1 MYMLLEYSCL
11 PAKTSD
17 TISLSQISSYKVIMG
32 GRFFHNGLGLP
43 EARTDNPTCPRLN
56 SVRWGGRLATSRAP
70 RGTLEGGVR
79 RVGPEA
85 VSKA

>member
-1 MYMLLEYSCL
+1 MYMLLKNSCL

-17 TISLSQISSYKVIMG
+17 TTSLSQISTYKMITG
-32 GRFFHNGLGLP
+32 GRFSHNGLGLP
-43 EARTDNPTCPRLN
+43 EARTDNPTCFNLN
-56 SVRWGGRLATSRAP
+56 QMRWGERLATSRAP
-70 RGTLEGGVR
+70 RGALEGGVR

>member
-1 MYMLLEYSCL
+1 MYMFLEYGGL

-17 TISLSQISSYKVIMG
+17 TTSLSQISSYKMITG
-32 GRFFHNGLGLP
+32 GRFSQNGLGLP
-43 EARTDNPTCPRLN
+43 EERTDNPTFHNLN
-56 SVRWGGRLATSRAP
+56 QVGWGERLATSRAP
-70 RGTLEGGVR
+70 RGALEGGVR

>member
-1 MYMLLEYSCL
+1 MYMLLEYSYL

-17 TISLSQISSYKVIMG
+17 TISLSQISSYKMIVG
-32 GRFFHNGLGLP
+32 GRFSHNGLGLP
-43 EARTDNPTCPRLN
+43 EARTDNQTCCNLN
-56 SVRWGGRLATSRAP
+56 QMRWGERLATSRAP
-70 RGTLEGGVR
+70 RGALEGGVR

>member
-1 MYMLLEYSCL
+1 MYMLLKYSCL

-17 TISLSQISSYKVIMG
+17 TTSLSQISTYKMITG
-32 GRFFHNGLGLP
+32 GRFSHNGLGLP
-43 EARTDNPTCPRLN
+43 EARTDNPACHNLN
-56 SVRWGGRLATSRAP
+56 SVRWGERLATSRAP
-70 RGTLEGGVR
+70 RGALEGGVR

>member
-1 MYMLLEYSCL
+1 MDMLLKYSCL

-17 TISLSQISSYKVIMG
+17 TTSLSQISSYKMIAG
-32 GRFFHNGLGLP
+32 GRFSHNGLGLP
-43 EARTDNPTCPRLN
+43 EARTDNPTCHNLN
-56 SVRWGGRLATSRAP
+56 SVRWGERLATSRAL
-70 RGTLEGGVR
+70 RAALEGGVR

>member
-1 MYMLLEYSCL
+1 MYMLLKYSCL
-11 PAKTSD
+11 SAKTSD
-17 TISLSQISSYKVIMG
+17 TTSLSQISTYKMIMG

-43 EARTDNPTCPRLN
+43 EARTDSQTCRSLNP
-56 SVRWGGRLATSRAP
+56 SRWGERLATSRAP
-70 RGTLEGGVR
+70 RGALEGGVR

>member
-1 MYMLLEYSCL
+1 MLLKYFFL

-17 TISLSQISSYKVIMG
+17 TSSLSLISSYKMIMG
-32 GRFFHNGLGLP
+32 GRFPNNGLGLP
-43 EARTDNPTCPRLN
+43 EARTDNPTCFNLN
-56 SVRWGGRLATSRAP
+56 PSRWGERLATSRAP
-70 RGTLEGGVR
+70 RGALEGGVR

>member
-1 MYMLLEYSCL
+1 MYMFLEYGSL

-17 TISLSQISSYKVIMG
+17 ITSLSQVSNYKMITG
-32 GRFFHNGLGLP
+32 GRFFHNGLDLP
-43 EARTDNPTCPRLN
+43 EARADNPTCRNLN
-56 SVRWGGRLATSRAP
+56 SVRWGERLATSRAP
-70 RGTLEGGVR
+70 RAALEGGVR

>member
-1 MYMLLEYSCL
+1 MLLEYSRL

-17 TISLSQISSYKVIMG
+17 TTSLSQISSYKMMTG
-32 GRFFHNGLGLP
+32 GRFSHNGLGLP
-43 EARTDNPTCPRLN
+43 EARTDNPTCHNLN
-56 SVRWGGRLATSRAP
+56 SVRWGERLATSRTP
-70 RGTLEGGVR
+70 RGALEGGVR

>member
-1 MYMLLEYSCL
+1 MYMPLEYSYL

-17 TISLSQISSYKVIMG
+17 TTSLSQISSYKMITG
-32 GRFFHNGLGLP
+32 GRFSHNGLGLP
-43 EARTDNPTCPRLN
+43 EARTDSQACFNLNP
-56 SVRWGGRLATSRAP
+56 SRWGERLATSRAP
-70 RGTLEGGVR
+70 RGALEGGVR

>member
-1 MYMLLEYSCL
+1 MYMLLEYGSL

-17 TISLSQISSYKVIMG
+17 ITSLSQISTYKMIMG
-32 GRFFHNGLGLP
+32 GRFSHNGLGLP
-43 EARTDNPTCPRLN
+43 EARTDNQTCRSLN
-56 SVRWGGRLATSRAP
+56 QVRWGERLATSRAP
-70 RGTLEGGVR
+70 RGALEGGVR

>member
-1 MYMLLEYSCL
+1 MYMLLEYGSL

-17 TISLSQISSYKVIMG
+17 TTSLSQVSSYKVITG
-32 GRFFHNGLGLP
+32 GRFSHNGLGLP
-43 EARTDNPTCPRLN
+43 EARTDNPTCPNLN
-56 SVRWGGRLATSRAP
+56 PSRWGERRAP
-70 RGTLEGGVR
+70 RGALEGGFR

>member
-1 MYMLLEYSCL
+1 MYMFLEYGSL

-17 TISLSQISSYKVIMG
+17 TTSLSQISSYKMITG
-32 GRFFHNGLGLP
+32 GMFSHNGLGLP
-43 EARTDNPTCPRLN
+43 EARIDNQTCHNLN
-56 SVRWGGRLATSRAP
+56 SVRCGGRLATSRAP
-70 RGTLEGGVR
+70 RAALESGVR

>member
-1 MYMLLEYSCL
+1 MYMLLKYSCL

-17 TISLSQISSYKVIMG
+17 TTSLSQISTYKMIMG
-32 GRFFHNGLGLP
+32 GRFSHNGLGLP
-43 EARTDNPTCPRLN
+43 EARTDNQTCRNLN
-56 SVRWGGRLATSRAP
+56 PSRWGERLATSRAP
-70 RGTLEGGVR
+70 SAALEGGVR

>member
-1 MYMLLEYSCL
+1 MYMLLKYGYL

-17 TISLSQISSYKVIMG
+17 TISLSQISSYKMIAG
-32 GRFFHNGLGLP
+32 GRFSHNGLGLP
-43 EARTDNPTCPRLN
+43 EARIDNPTCRHLN
-56 SVRWGGRLATSRAP
+56 PSRWGERLATSRAS
-70 RGTLEGGVR
+70 RGALEDGVR

>member
-1 MYMLLEYSCL
+1 MLLEYSRL

-17 TISLSQISSYKVIMG
+17 TTSLSQISSYKMITG
-32 GRFFHNGLGLP
+32 GRFSHNGLGLP
-43 EARTDNPTCPRLN
+43 EARTDNKTCHNLN
-56 SVRWGGRLATSRAP
+56 SVRWGERLAASRAL
-70 RGTLEGGVR
+70 RGALEGGVR

>member
-1 MYMLLEYSCL
+1 MYMILEYSCL

-17 TISLSQISSYKVIMG
+17 TTSLSQISSYKMITG
-32 GRFFHNGLGLP
+32 GRFSHNGPGLP
-43 EARTDNPTCPRLN
+43 EARTDNPTCRHLN
-56 SVRWGGRLATSRAP
+56 SVRCGERLADSRAS

>member
-1 MYMLLEYSCL
+1 MYMLLKNSCL

-17 TISLSQISSYKVIMG
+17 TISLSQISSYKMIKG
-32 GRFFHNGLGLP
+32 GRFSHNGLGLP
-43 EARTDNPTCPRLN
+43 EARTDNQTFHSLN
-56 SVRWGGRLATSRAP
+56 QVRWDERLVTSRAP